1 MNREEL
7 LKQIDQ
13 DIRRLIEEGKRI
25 DKKEEMLNK
34 AKAVR
39 VKGRDGAEYSL
50 EIFMRSLDSC
60 RSRKDRA
67 GKGDIRCPIITDR
80 EGGLHAIIPA
90 NHKLLLVATRTA
102 KLPRQQIARGNFVL
116 FKFYVDGEALSEG
129 QLHEATMKAPH
140 IHWAKAHIDT
150 HPVEDQQRVEFAHQA
165 NAFVG
170 TFVVKVFTKLRETK
184 VVEQFTAVPED
195 GQVFEKTKRRICC
208 ALPQDGEGAG
218 SGSGGKVVRR
228 FDNPESGLV
237 ETGLP
242 VVTLEVSY
250 DDLVG
255 TRARHLGQREFQ
267 VPRLR
272 EAGVSE
278 EMLRTAFPNG
288 IPGEGGD
295 QSVTVDL
302 TEEEEEEGVKLEVK
316 QEE

>member
-1 MNREEL
+1 M
-7 LKQIDQ
+7 
-13 DIRRLIEEGKRI
+13 
-25 DKKEEMLNK
+25 
-34 AKAVR
+34 
-39 VKGRDGAEYSL
+39 
-50 EIFMRSLDSC
+50 
-60 RSRKDRA
+60 
-67 GKGDIRCPIITDR
+67 
-80 EGGLHAIIPA
+80 
-90 NHKLLLVATRTA
+90 
-102 KLPRQQIARGNFVL
+102 
-116 FKFYVDGEALSEG
+116 
-129 QLHEATMKAPH
+129 HEATMKAPH

-170 TFVVKVFTKLRETK
+170 TFVVKVFTFLCFCLCPLTFVLQVFTKLRETK

-255 TRARHLGQREFQ
+255 TRARHWGQREFQ

-272 EAGVSE
+272 EAGVGQNIAQQLNITFSSG
-278 EMLRTAFPNG
+278 F
-288 IPGEGGD
+288 
-295 QSVTVDL
+295 
-302 TEEEEEEGVKLEVK
+302 
-316 QEE
+316 

>member
-1 MNREEL
+1 M
-7 LKQIDQ
+7 
-13 DIRRLIEEGKRI
+13 
-25 DKKEEMLNK
+25 
-34 AKAVR
+34 
-39 VKGRDGAEYSL
+39 
-50 EIFMRSLDSC
+50 
-60 RSRKDRA
+60 
-67 GKGDIRCPIITDR
+67 
-80 EGGLHAIIPA
+80 
-90 NHKLLLVATRTA
+90 
-102 KLPRQQIARGNFVL
+102 
-116 FKFYVDGEALSEG
+116 DGEALSEG

-170 TFVVKVFTKLRETK
+170 TFVVKVFTFLCFCLHSFTFALQVFTKLRETK

-208 ALPQDGEGAG
+208 ALPQDAEGGG

-255 TRARHLGQREFQ
+255 TRARHWGQREFQ
-267 VPRLR
+267 VPKLR
-272 EAGVSE
+272 EAGVGQNIAQQ
-278 EMLRTAFPNG
+278 LNLT
-288 IPGEGGD
+288 
-295 QSVTVDL
+295 SVTRFLKRCCAKLSQMGFQGKVGTRVLQL
-302 TEEEEEEGVKLEVK
+302 TLQRRKRRRRGSSWRSSKRSRLELQNK
-316 QEE
+316 RAAMATNSDEMSNKY

>member
-1 MNREEL
+1 M
-7 LKQIDQ
+7 
-13 DIRRLIEEGKRI
+13 
-25 DKKEEMLNK
+25 
-34 AKAVR
+34 
-39 VKGRDGAEYSL
+39 
-50 EIFMRSLDSC
+50 
-60 RSRKDRA
+60 
-67 GKGDIRCPIITDR
+67 
-80 EGGLHAIIPA
+80 
-90 NHKLLLVATRTA
+90 VATRMA

-129 QLHEATMKAPH
+129 QLHEATLKAPH

-208 ALPQDGEGAG
+208 ALPPDAEGGDAG
-218 SGSGGKVVRR
+218 STAKVVRK
-228 FDNPESGLV
+228 FETPESGLV

-242 VVTLEVSY
+242 VASLEVSY

-255 TRARHLGQREFQ
+255 TRARHWGQREFQ

-272 EAGVSE
+272 EAGVKHRLSGVS
-278 EMLRTAFPNG
+278 LLLISFP
-288 IPGEGGD
+288 
-295 QSVTVDL
+295 
-302 TEEEEEEGVKLEVK
+302 GV
-316 QEE
+316 

>member
-1 MNREEL
+1 MWVNCNTLEG
-7 LKQIDQ
+7 ID
-13 DIRRLIEEGKRI
+13 RHLPP
-25 DKKEEMLNK
+25 MSMFNK
-34 AKAVR
+34 HSIISMMIP
-39 VKGRDGAEYSL
+39 SL
-50 EIFMRSLDSC
+50 P
-60 RSRKDRA
+60 
-67 GKGDIRCPIITDR
+67 GKGDIRSPIITDR
-80 EGGLHAIIPA
+80 DGGLHAIIPA

-129 QLHEATMKAPH
+129 QLHEATLKAPH

-184 VVEQFTAVPED
+184 VLEQFTAVPED

-208 ALPQDGEGAG
+208 ALPPDAEGGDAG
-218 SGSGGKVVRR
+218 GSTGKVVRK
-228 FDNPESGLV
+228 FSTPESGLV

-242 VVTLEVSY
+242 VASLEVSY

-255 TRARHLGQREFQ
+255 TRARHWGQREFQ

-272 EAGVSE
+272 EAGVGDI
-278 EMLRTAFPNG
+278 LR
-288 IPGEGGD
+288 
-295 QSVTVDL
+295 
-302 TEEEEEEGVKLEVK
+302 
-316 QEE
+316 